1 MKKIMNKAA
10 VYDTRF
16 FIEFF
21 NTKNAMIKK
30 KAAEEKQRKKR
41 YVSAIVIHELFKYSQ
56 SLEGRETAKIKITL
70 LKRDFE
76 VIAVNEQIAEVSAE
90 LAQKY
95 KLSMGDSMIAATAAT
110 LSAVC
115 ITDDPHFKQIKEIQ
129 TEWI

>member
-1 MKKIMNKAA
+1 MNKAA

-21 NTKNAMIKK
+21 NTKNELIKK

-41 YVSAIVIHELFKYSQ
+41 YVSAIVIHELFKYSL
-56 SLEGRETAKIKITL
+56 SLERQETAKIKITL
-70 LKRDFE
+70 LKKDFE
-76 VIAVNEQIAEVSAE
+76 VIPVTEQIAEVSAV

-95 KLSMGDSMIAATAAT
+95 KLSMGDSMIAATAST

-115 ITDDPHFKQIKEIQ
+115 ITDDPHFKQIKEIL